1 VKEFI
6 QKREGLVDLRD
17 QLHVIWY
24 GHSLLT
30 DNNSYYMPTGTVSQ
44 WMISDQSLGLNR
56 LSLVL
61 ELAEVYFVFSFC
73 TTF

>member
-6 QKREGLVDLRD
+6 QKREGLADLKN

-24 GHSLLT
+24 GDNLLT

-44 WMISDQSLGLNR
+44 WMISVQSLGLNR
-56 LSLVL
+56 LSSVL
-61 ELAEVYFVFSFC
+61 ELAEV
-73 TTF
+73 